1 MVDTVLYF
9 EGDRNA
15 SYRILRGVK
24 NRFGSTNEIGVF
36 EMRSTGL
43 VEVLNPS
50 EYMLSGRPADATGS
64 VVCCTVEGT
73 RPILVETQALICKS
87 NFGMP
92 RRTAAGTD
100 YNRVNLLMAV
110 IEKRVGIGMAD
121 YDAYVNVVGGMKVT
135 EPALDLAVVM
145 AIFSSYR
152 DISVPADTIVF
163 GEVGLSGEI
172 RSVSQVEQRVKE
184 AIKLGFKTCILPK
197 SSLDLIEE
205 RDRISLIG
213 VASVRDCYA
222 MFRNQS

>member
-1 MVDTVLYF
+1 
-9 EGDRNA
+9 
-15 SYRILRGVK
+15 
-24 NRFGSTNEIGVF
+24 
-36 EMRSTGL
+36 
-43 VEVLNPS
+43 
-50 EYMLSGRPADATGS
+50 
-64 VVCCTVEGT
+64 
-73 RPILVETQALICKS
+73 
-87 NFGMP
+87 
-92 RRTAAGTD
+92 
-100 YNRVNLLMAV
+100 V